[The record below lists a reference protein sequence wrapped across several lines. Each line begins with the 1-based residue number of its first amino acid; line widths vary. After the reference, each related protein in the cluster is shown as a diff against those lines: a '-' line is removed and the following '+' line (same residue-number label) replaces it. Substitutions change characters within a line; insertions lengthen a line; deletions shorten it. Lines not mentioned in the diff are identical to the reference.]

1 MHNYPFAKKNA
12 LSGGYSKRIL
22 PHAET
27 ALRKPRRPTLTGLNK
42 NNASPAPLPIFQCPN
57 SCLDFFP
64 FPKPTPL
71 PSAIRLRG
79 N

>member
-42 NNASPAPLPIFQCPN
+42 NNASPLRCLFFNAPTLVWIF
-57 SCLDFFP
+57 SHF
-64 FPKPTPL
+64 
-71 PSAIRLRG
+71 
-79 N
+79 